1 LTSNDFPSLPLDP
14 EPGGSGPTAI
24 KPLTSWDVIVIGS
37 GIGGL
42 VTASQL
48 AAKGAKVLVL
58 ERYLI
63 PGGSGGSFKRQG
75 YTFDVGASMIFGF
88 GTKGHTNLLT
98 RALADVGE
106 HCATIPD
113 PAQLDYHLPGG
124 LTVAVDRDYE
134 RFIAALTARFPHE
147 AKGIRAFYDT
157 CWQVFNCLDAMP
169 LLSLE
174 DPAYLAKVFFKAP
187 LACLGLARWLPVN
200 VGSVARAHIQDP
212 ELLRFIDMECFCWSV
227 MPADR
232 TPMINAGMVF
242 SDRHAGGINYPQ
254 GGVGVIAQKLV
265 AGLERHGGAI
275 RYRARVVKVLLEN
288 GRAVGVR
295 LASGEELRARR
306 VVSNAT
312 RWDTFGD
319 PDGNGHPPEGGSPSA
334 DGGGQQSRD
343 GARQLPDAGGQHR
356 SEQRMPSQT
365 LIDGT
370 DTPAAERTWRRRYKP
385 SPSFL
390 SLHLGVRA
398 DLIPEGTHVHHLLL
412 ERWEELEAEQGTVFV
427 SMPSL
432 LDPSLAPAG
441 HHIVHTF
448 TPSSMEA
455 WQGLSPA
462 AYRAKKQADADRLIA
477 RLEAILPGLASAI
490 THREVGTPR
499 SHRRFLGRLGG
510 SYGPIPAMRL
520 PGLLPMPFNRTGI
533 SGLYCVGD
541 SCFPGQGLNA
551 VAFSGFAC
559 AHRIGAD
566 LGLNPWA
573 LPA

>member
-1 LTSNDFPSLPLDP
+1 LSATDFHQESLHREASPS
-14 EPGGSGPTAI
+14 EPAASETTQA
-24 KPLTSWDVIVIGS
+24 WDVIVIGS

-63 PGGSGGSFKRQG
+63 PGGSGGSFRRAG

-88 GTKGHTNLLT
+88 GQKGHTNLLT

-106 HCATIPD
+106 HCTTIPD
-113 PAQLDYHLPGG
+113 PAQLEYHLPGG
-124 LTVAVDRDYE
+124 LTLAVDRDYE
-134 RFIAALTARFPHE
+134 SFIADLTARFPHE

-157 CWQVFNCLDAMP
+157 CWQVFRCLDAMP

-212 ELLRFIDMECFCWSV
+212 NLLRFIDMECFCWSV

-242 SDRHAGGINYPQ
+242 SDRHAGGINYPK
-254 GGVGVIAQKLV
+254 GGVGVIAGRLV
-265 AGLERHGGAI
+265 AGLERYGGAI
-275 RYRARVVKVLLEN
+275 RYRSRVVKVLLEQ

-295 LASGEELRARR
+295 LAGGEELRARR

-319 PDGNGHPPEGGSPSA
+319 PDSAGPRPGGAAKLPSKTMS
-334 DGGGQQSRD
+334 GQS
-343 GARQLPDAGGQHR
+343 
-356 SEQRMPSQT
+356 
-365 LIDGT
+365 LIDGA
-370 DTPAAERTWRRRYKP
+370 DTPAAERTWRRRYRP

-412 ERWEELEAEQGTVFV
+412 ERWEDLEAEQGTVFV

-432 LDPSLAPAG
+432 LDPSLAPEG
-441 HHIVHTF
+441 HQIVHTF

-455 WQGLSPA
+455 WQGLSPSE
-462 AYRAKKQADADRLIA
+462 YRVKKQADADRLIA
-477 RLEAILPGLASAI
+477 RLEAILPGLAGAI

-499 SHRRFLGRLGG
+499 SHRRFLGRMGG

>member
-1 LTSNDFPSLPLDP
+1 LAT
-14 EPGGSGPTAI
+14 GP
-24 KPLTSWDVIVIGS
+24 WDVVVIGS

-63 PGGSGGSFKRQG
+63 PGGSGGSFTRAG

-88 GTKGHTNLLT
+88 GQKGHTNLLT

-106 HCATIPD
+106 VCETIAD
-113 PAQLDYHLPGG
+113 PAQLEYHLPDG
-124 LTVAVDRDYE
+124 LHVAVDRDYDSFVA
-134 RFIAALTARFPHE
+134 RLSALFPHE

-157 CWQVFNCLDAMP
+157 CWSVFNCLDAMP

-174 DPAYLAKVFFKAP
+174 DPAYLAKVFFRAP

-200 VGSVARAHIQDP
+200 VGDVARRHIQDP
-212 ELLRFIDMECFCWSV
+212 ALLKFIDMECFCWSV
-227 MPADR
+227 MPADL

-242 SDRHAGGINYPQ
+242 SDRHAGGINYPK

-275 RYRARVVKVLLEN
+275 RYRARVTKVLLEN
-288 GRAVGVR
+288 GKAVGVR
-295 LASGEELRARR
+295 LADGQEIAAGR

-312 RWDTFGD
+312 RWDTFGGLVD
-319 PDGNGHPPEGGSPSA
+319 DKA
-334 DGGGQQSRD
+334 
-343 GARQLPDAGGQHR
+343 
-356 SEQRMPSQT
+356 
-365 LIDGT
+365 
-370 DTPAAERTWRRRYKP
+370 TPAAERTWRRRYKP

-390 SLHLGVRA
+390 SLHLGVEA
-398 DLIPEGTHVHHLLL
+398 SLLPAGTHCHHLLL
-412 ERWEELEAEQGTVFV
+412 EDWQAMEDEQGVVFV

-432 LDPSLAPAG
+432 LDPSLAPPDR
-441 HHIVHTF
+441 HIVHAF

-455 WQGLSPA
+455 WTGLEPA
-462 AYRAKKQADADRLIA
+462 AYAAKKQADADRLIA
-477 RLEAILPGLASAI
+477 RLEAILPGLAAAI
-490 THREVGTPR
+490 RHREVGTPR
-499 SHRRFLGRLGG
+499 SHRRFLGRSGG
-510 SYGPIPAMRL
+510 SYGPVPALRL
-520 PGLLPMPFNRTGI
+520 PGLLPMPFNRTAI
-533 SGLYCVGD
+533 PGLYCVGD

-559 AHRIGAD
+559 AHRLGAD

-573 LPA
+573 LPD

>member
-14 EPGGSGPTAI
+14 EPGGSGRTAI
-24 KPLTSWDVIVIGS
+24 KPPTTWDVIVIGS

-88 GTKGHTNLLT
+88 GQKGHTNLLT

-106 HCATIPD
+106 QCTTIPD
-113 PAQLDYHLPGG
+113 PAQLEYHLPGG

-134 RFIAALTARFPHE
+134 GFIAALTARFPHE

-212 ELLRFIDMECFCWSV
+212 DLLRFIDMECFCWSV

-254 GGVGVIAQKLV
+254 GGVGVIAGKLV

-275 RYRARVVKVLLEN
+275 RYKARVVKVLLEE

-295 LASGEELRARR
+295 LAGGEVLHARR

-319 PDGNGHPPEGGSPSA
+319 PDGA
-334 DGGGQQSRD
+334 GQRPREDS
-343 GARQLPDAGGQHR
+343 G
-356 SEQRMPSQT
+356 MPSQT
-365 LIDGT
+365 LIDGA

-398 DLIPEGTHVHHLLL
+398 DLIPPGTHVHHLLL
-412 ERWEELEAEQGTVFV
+412 ERWEEIEAEQGTVFV

-432 LDPSLAPAG
+432 LDPSLAPEG

-455 WQGLSPA
+455 WSGLSPT
-462 AYRAKKQADADRLIA
+462 AYAAKKEADANRLIA
-477 RLEAILPGLASAI
+477 RLEAILPGLAGAI

-499 SHRRFLGRLGG
+499 SHRRFLGRSGG

-533 SGLYCVGD
+533 NGLYCVGD

-566 LGLNPWA
+566 LGLNPWR
-573 LPA
+573 LPD

>member
-1 LTSNDFPSLPLDP
+1 MSANDFPLTPLDP
-14 EPGGSGPTAI
+14 ELSPSEPSAI
-24 KPLTSWDVIVIGS
+24 ETPKSWDVIVIGS

-88 GTKGHTNLLT
+88 GHKGHTNLLT

-106 HCATIPD
+106 HCTTIPD
-113 PAQLDYHLPGG
+113 PAQLEYHLPGG
-124 LTVAVDRDYE
+124 LSLAVDRDYE
-134 RFIAALTARFPHE
+134 GFIAQLTARFPHE

-212 ELLRFIDMECFCWSV
+212 DLLRFIDMECFCWSV

-242 SDRHAGGINYPQ
+242 SDRHAGGINYPK
-254 GGVGVIAQKLV
+254 GGVGVIAGKLV

-275 RYRARVVKVLLEN
+275 RYRSRVVKVLLEQ

-295 LASGEELRARR
+295 LAGGEELRARR

-312 RWDTFGD
+312 RWDTFG
-319 PDGNGHPPEGGSPSA
+319 EA
-334 DGGGQQSRD
+334 DGTAQHPGGAS
-343 GARQLPDAGGQHR
+343 G
-356 SEQRMPSQT
+356 MPSQT
-365 LIDGT
+365 LVDGD

-398 DLIPEGTHVHHLLL
+398 DLIPAGTHVHHLLL
-412 ERWEELEAEQGTVFV
+412 ERWEEIEAEQGTVFV

-441 HHIVHTF
+441 HQIVHTF

-455 WQGLSPA
+455 WQGLSPT
-462 AYRAKKQADADRLIA
+462 AYAAKKEADAHLLIA
-477 RLEAILPGLASAI
+477 RLETILPGLAGAI

-499 SHRRFLGRLGG
+499 SHRRFLGRSGG
-510 SYGPIPAMRL
+510 SYGPIPALRL